1 MESKLNSKALRVKP
15 AFKELI
21 GKEVV
26 NIDPEIMKDLDLKK
40 DDIIEISAP
49 TTTKKTAAHL
59 LSGRVEDNNSN
70 SIRLDYFSRRNL
82 GVEIDDSVEIQ
93 KIDIELAEQVIFAG
107 YPRPI
112 FIKNSNLLAD
122 KLKNH
127 LVTKDDIFSFRVD
140 GHRIDLRVINYYP
153 WGNAV
158 KIHKNTEIICL
169 KQ

>member
-1 MESKLNSKALRVKP
+1 MESKLNSKTLRVKP

-21 GKEVV
+21 GKEVA
-26 NIDPEIMKDLDLKK
+26 NIDPETMKDLALKK

-49 TTTKKTAAHL
+49 STTKKTAAQI

-82 GVEIDDSVEIQ
+82 GVKIDDIVEIQ
-93 KIDIELAEQVIFAG
+93 KISIELAEQVIFAG

-112 FIKNSNLLAD
+112 FIKNSNLLAN

-127 LVTKDDIFSFRVD
+127 LITKDDIFSFHVD
-140 GHRIDLRVINYYP
+140 GHRIDLRVINYFP

-158 KIHKNTEIICL
+158 KVHKNTEIICL